1 MHGEKKERRLPG
13 KMFKADIGPVRRRI

>member
-1 MHGEKKERRLPG
+1 MHGEKKERRLSG